1 MVAASGNDRRGINFP
16 AEDRRVVA
24 VGGLE
29 PDLSFW
35 DDRLDLPANLLNGVC
50 PDRVAAHVSFQGAE
64 CGSNFTVAGVGE
76 RRQEVTIPA
85 RDVYSTIYPAA
96 TWNPFLE
103 CGDSFGDASATDGR
117 GLCTG
122 TSMSAPL
129 YSGMAGILRSI
140 NPLLLPGDPESTVN
154 ALGIRDAVVASSVV
168 PGGTLIWDAKFGYGI
183 PRADVAAGL
192 VLGVVAGNVV
202 KIG

>member
-1 MVAASGNDRRGINFP
+1 M
-16 AEDRRVVA
+16 
-24 VGGLE
+24 
-29 PDLSFW
+29 
-35 DDRLDLPANLLNGVC
+35 
-50 PDRVAAHVSFQGAE
+50 
-64 CGSNFTVAGVGE
+64 
-76 RRQEVTIPA
+76 PA
-85 RDVYSTIYPAA
+85 REVYSTIYPAVNYN
-96 TWNPFLE
+96 TLVE

-154 ALGIRDAVVASSVV
+154 APGIRDAVVAASVV
-168 PGGTLIWDAKFGYGI
+168 PGGTLVWDAKFGYGI